1 MADSGQR
8 SKARREISEETFRHL
23 VDLAALELSAE
34 EAAYLRRELNSQLR
48 AIADLESIA
57 LPEGTPITSHGIPYP
72 PQVRPELRADE
83 VEPCPEA
90 DEILEQAPE
99 RDGRYLVVP
108 DQPATDLE

>member
-1 MADSGQR
+1 MR
-8 SKARREISEETFRHL
+8 LVTKRRTTPQEINEATFRHL

-34 EAAYLRRELNSQLR
+34 EAEYLRRELNSQLR

-72 PQVRPELRADE
+72 PEVRPGLRADE
-83 VEPCPEA
+83 IEACPEA
-90 DEILEQAPE
+90 DEILELAPE
-99 RDGRYLVVP
+99 REGRYLVVP